1 MLRASEIRAAGHWP
15 HAELRGTATLDYDA
29 RHRRRVRLLTDDGVP
44 FLLDLPQVRVLNAG
58 DGLALSDGTWI
69 EVKAAPEP
77 LLEVRAAT
85 PELLMRLAWHLGNRH
100 LPTAIEPDRLLIR
113 EDHVIAQMLEGLGA
127 TVRKI
132 AAPFTPEGGA
142 YSAAHHH
149 EHHHHHHHDD
159 HGDA

>member
-1 MLRASEIRAAGHWP
+1 MLRATDIRAAGHWP
-15 HAELRGTATLDYDA
+15 HADARATATLDFDA
-29 RHRRRVRLLTDDGVP
+29 RHRRRVRLSTDDGIP
-44 FLLDLPQVRVLNAG
+44 FLLDLAQAQVLHAG

-100 LPTAIEPDRLLIR
+100 LPTAIEADRLLIR
-113 EDHVIAQMLEGLGA
+113 EDHVIACMLEGLGA
-127 TVRKI
+127 TVRNI

-142 YSAAHHH
+142 YSM
-149 EHHHHHHHDD
+149 EHHHHHGD
-159 HGDA
+159 HGHS